1 MQYVVS
7 GFVWFVSHFDVTP
20 KSFGVIVVL
29 LMCEGNVVGFVVV
42 LLHNLWTKP
51 HTGLPVSAVE
61 VGTMTAY
68 RALDAVQVYGA
79 VPPVAWSV
87 AP

>member
-1 MQYVVS
+1 M
-7 GFVWFVSHFDVTP
+7 
-20 KSFGVIVVL
+20 
-29 LMCEGNVVGFVVV
+29 MCEGNVVGVVV
-42 LLHNLWTKP
+42 VTLQKPWTKLQA
-51 HTGLPVSAVE
+51 GLPVSAVE